1 MTSHIE
7 LEAPPISYWKGVYL
21 AFKNQPLAVFGAVI
35 LAMVILLALFA
46 PFFSPYTYYDL
57 DFAAKN
63 QGPSVS
69 HWFGTDDLGRDV
81 FTRVWY
87 GARISLLVGISA
99 ACIDMIVGVVWGGV
113 AALYGG
119 KIDEVMMRVV
129 DVLSSIPTLLVVIP
143 LITVI
148 GPGLHTIILALALL
162 GWLTMARI
170 ARAQLM
176 QIKQQGYVL
185 AAQVL
190 GAGFWRILIKH
201 MVPNA
206 TGTILV
212 SLMMTVPTAIF
223 AEAFLSYLG
232 LGVQAPIASLGSM
245 ANDGLPA
252 LEYYPWRLFYPA
264 GLISVIILSF
274 NLIGDGLRTALRVHS

>member
-1 MTSHIE
+1 MTAFV
-7 LEAPPISYWKGVYL
+7 EAPVSYWRSIWMAY
-21 AFKNQPLAVFGAVI
+21 ARQPLGVAGAV
-35 LAMVILLALFA
+35 LLVLLVAMALIA
-46 PFFSPYTYYDL
+46 PLISPYTYYSL

-63 QGPSVS
+63 MGPSWE

-87 GARISLLVGISA
+87 GARISLFVGICA
-99 ACIDMIVGVVWGGV
+99 ACIDMVVGVVWGGI

-119 KIDEVMMRVV
+119 KVDEVMMRIV
-129 DVLSSIPTLLVVIP
+129 DVLSAIPTLLMVIP
-143 LITVI
+143 LIAVV

-190 GAGFWRILIKH
+190 GAGFWRILLKH

-212 SLMMTVPTAIF
+212 TMMMTVPAAIF
-223 AEAFLSYLG
+223 SEAFLSYLG
-232 LGVQAPIASLGSM
+232 LGIQAPVASLGSM
-245 ANDGLPA
+245 ANDGLAA
-252 LEYYPWRLFYPA
+252 LEYYPWRLFFPA
-264 GLISVIILSF
+264 VIITLVILSF
-274 NLIGDGLRTALRVHS
+274 NLVGDGLRTALRAPTE

>member
-1 MTSHIE
+1 MTAIHSG
-7 LEAPPISYWKGVYL
+7 AVPVSYWKGVWRL
-21 AFKNQPLAVFGAVI
+21 FWKQPLAVFGAV
-35 LAMVILLALFA
+35 LLGGVILMSLLG
-46 PFFSPYTYYDL
+46 PYFSAYTYYSL

-63 QGPSVS
+63 QAPSWE

-87 GARISLLVGISA
+87 GARISLLVGVSA
-99 ACIDMIVGVVWGGV
+99 ACIDMVVGVIWGGI

-119 KIDEVMMRVV
+119 KVDEVMMRVV
-129 DVLSSIPTLLVVIP
+129 DILNAIPTLLVVIP
-143 LITVI
+143 LIAVI

-170 ARAQLM
+170 ARGQLM
-176 QIKQQGYVL
+176 QIKQQGYVV
-185 AAQVL
+185 AAEVL
-190 GAGFWRILIKH
+190 GAGFWRILVKH

-206 TGTILV
+206 AGTILV
-212 SLMMTVPTAIF
+212 TLMMTVPSAIF
-223 AEAFLSYLG
+223 SEAFLSYLG

-252 LEYYPWRLFYPA
+252 LEYYPWRIFFPA
-264 GLISVIILSF
+264 LLITVVILSF
-274 NLIGDGLRTALRVHS
+274 NLVGDGLRKALDVRG